1 MKRAANWS
9 IDADASFRHVVG
21 LIDAAWPFRWH
32 DAAHTPRQLMSR
44 RKSMVAREP
53 NGRPQRARSP
63 VEVKRLLDGAASGLK
78 DQFWA
83 RRWGGCIFAA
93 GSTEPSIE
101 VRLGGHRVGL
111 TVSAS
116 LPLFPQERRY
126 SGYHGPSPIVKWC
139 PWPESNQHSLRNSIL
154 SRARLPVPPQGPSA
168 SPRAGARSRRNI
180 AAGFPGSTR
189 ADVNVAAPRQGQVRP
204 GSIP

>member
-1 MKRAANWS
+1 
-9 IDADASFRHVVG
+9 
-21 LIDAAWPFRWH
+21 
-32 DAAHTPRQLMSR
+32 MSR

-101 VRLGGHRVGL
+101 VRSGSNPVFLLGGR
-111 TVSAS
+111 TSAS
-116 LPLFPQERRY
+116 AECGHW
-126 SGYHGPSPIVKWC
+126 SGRAVRWSSCAIL
-139 PWPESNQHSLRNSIL
+139 LR
-154 SRARLPVPPQGPSA
+154 V
-168 SPRAGARSRRNI
+168 RS
-180 AAGFPGSTR
+180 
-189 ADVNVAAPRQGQVRP
+189 VAVFQA
-204 GSIP
+204 